1 MWLTR
6 VSSLL
11 LVCALN
17 ASPAAAQTPPA
28 GAQTPP
34 APTGPP
40 PLWERKAELSLV
52 ATGGNSDTQTIG
64 AGASLVWR
72 PAPWTTEAKI
82 AFVRSEA
89 NEVVTAESLAADFRQ
104 ARALT
109 PRVDAFGRLG
119 YLSNEF
125 AGVDA
130 RTSVDGGIAY
140 KLLTGPVHTLRV
152 DAGLGYS
159 DEARTTG
166 EDLSFVLANFGS
178 AYKWQLSPTA
188 DITESALFTLSLE
201 DAADRRFSNTFAL
214 TAALTRL
221 FSLKLSHELKF
232 VNAPVPTFEKTDTQL
247 SVALVASF

>member
-1 MWLTR
+1 MCLTR
-6 VSSLL
+6 VPSLL

-17 ASPAAAQTPPA
+17 ATPAAAQTPPA
-28 GAQTPP
+28 STA
-34 APTGPP
+34 PP

-64 AGASLVWR
+64 AGASLAWR

-89 NEVVTAESLAADFRQ
+89 DDKLTAKSLAGDFRQ

-130 RTSVDGGIAY
+130 RTSVDGGLAY
-140 KLLTGPVHTLRV
+140 KLLTGPLHTLRV

-159 DEARTTG
+159 HEARTTG
-166 EDLSFVLANFGS
+166 DDLSFVLANFGS

-232 VNAPVPTFEKTDTQL
+232 VNAPVPVFEKTDTQL